1 METELQNGPVFPL
14 LSIARL
20 RMGTDGTGVTTL
32 VAGAGCPLRCRWC
45 INKKLLRD
53 APAENVTASELLD
66 RVKIDDLYFRT
77 TGGGI
82 TFGGGESLLHA
93 PFIAEFRR
101 ICPPEWSIVA
111 ETSLA
116 VPAES
121 VKTAAE
127 SVSFFLVDCKDMDK
141 GIYRSYTGENAELMK
156 ANLKLLLNTVGPER
170 ILVRVPLIPQYNTV
184 SDQERSVSVL
194 RAMGIENIDV
204 FDYII
209 REE

>member
-32 VAGAGCPLRCRWC
+32 VAGAGCPLCCRWC
-45 INKKLLRD
+45 INRKLLRD
-53 APAENVTASELLD
+53 APAEYVTASELLD

-93 PFIAEFRR
+93 DFIAAFRK
-101 ICPPEWSIVA
+101 ICPQEWRIVA

-121 VKTAAE
+121 VKIAAE
-127 SVSFFLVDCKDMDK
+127 NVSFFLVDCKDMDER
-141 GIYRSYTGENAELMK
+141 IYRSYTGGDAERMK
-156 ANLKLLLNTVGPER
+156 ANLRYLIGTVGPER
-170 ILVRVPLIPQYNTV
+170 ILVRVPHIPEYNTEA
-184 SDQERSVSVL
+184 DQKRSLSEL
-194 RAMGIENIDV
+194 RAMGIENTEV
-204 FDYII
+204 FD
-209 REE
+209 